1 MYNPLEKFKEIETII
16 CDVDGV
22 LTNNQVFT
30 TEEGELL
37 RSFNVKDGYAI
48 KKAIQAGIRF
58 FAITGG
64 RSQGVKIRLDQLGFT
79 EVHLGISNKL
89 LTYEKLVEEYEL
101 DEGKILYM
109 GDDVPD
115 YKVMRRVGLPACPQ
129 DAAIEVMDIAL
140 YISPFRGGDGCARD
154 VIEKML
160 RIQEKWPRMQT

>member
-1 MYNPLEKFKEIETII
+1 MYNPLEKFKEIDTVI

-22 LTNNQVFT
+22 LTNNQVLT

-48 KKAIQAGIRF
+48 KKAIEAGIRF

-89 LTYEKLVEEYEL
+89 LTYEKLVEQYRL
-101 DEGKILYM
+101 DEGRIMYL

-115 YKVMRRVGLPACPQ
+115 YKVMRRVGLPACPK
-129 DAAIEVMDIAL
+129 DAAHEVLDIAL
-140 YISPFRGGDGCARD
+140 YISPLRGGAGFARD
-154 VIEKML
+154 VIEKLL
-160 RIQEKWPRMQT
+160 RIQEKWPQM